1 MSGWIWQAEVPVKG
15 TGAPILVSILKQC
28 EAAVRQEFHRT
39 AGGCPMC
46 LRLFTLQEMLLT
58 CLFSCLIYP
67 FSQPLR
73 RKENHTTVGYARVSS
88 TDQDL
93 SVQLE
98 KLAGCNKVF
107 KEKRS
112 GVDTGRPELKR
123 CLEYL
128 REGDTLLVTKIDR
141 LARSTSDLYRII
153 TELADKGVAF
163 RVVDDPTIDTT
174 NRTGKLVMGILALI
188 AEFEND
194 IRRERQM
201 DGIAKAKERGVQF
214 GRRLELTPEKVAEIK
229 ALRQSGRT
237 VPEIIRQT
245 SLSKATVYR
254 ALA

>member
-1 MSGWIWQAEVPVKG
+1 MP
-15 TGAPILVSILKQC
+15 
-28 EAAVRQEFHRT
+28 
-39 AGGCPMC
+39 
-46 LRLFTLQEMLLT
+46 
-58 CLFSCLIYP
+58 
-67 FSQPLR
+67 
-73 RKENHTTVGYARVSS
+73 TVGYARVSS
-88 TDQDL
+88 TGQDL

-98 KLAGCNKVF
+98 KLAGCDKVF

-128 REGDTLLVTKIDR
+128 REGDTLLVSKIDR

-153 TELADKGVAF
+153 SELADKGVAF

-174 NRTGKLVMGILALI
+174 SRTGKLVMGILALI

-201 DGIAKAKERGVQF
+201 DGIAKAKERGVHF
-214 GRRLELTPEKVAEIK
+214 GRKLELTPEKVAEIK
-229 ALRQSGRT
+229 SLRQSGVT

-245 SLSKATVYR
+245 NLSKASVYR
-254 ALA
+254 AMNTPQKP